1 MSRRSAIRLGKASKL
16 ALCVLPLLFSAHGW
30 AFDLD
35 DVALK
40 AKTLAAEGYNAPQS
54 NLPRALRELAF
65 ADYQKVR
72 FREDKAHWRSAKAP
86 FQLYFFHQGMHFD
99 VPVKINEVTTKGVR
113 EIRYDPAMFD
123 FADLPVQAS
132 ELKNLGFAGF
142 KVIHPLNQAGKQDE
156 LMSVLGASY
165 FRIIGKG
172 QVYGLSARGL
182 AIDTA
187 LPSGEEFPRF
197 SEFWIEQPQAT
208 RRSLV
213 IYALLDSPRATGAY
227 RMEIKPGMDSVLDVK
242 AKVYLREPVEKLG
255 IAPLTSMYLFGANQ
269 PWAKPN
275 YRPELHD
282 SDGLAIHA
290 GNGEWLWRPLNNPQ
304 RLNVSSYRIENPR
317 GFGLMQRGRDFAQY
331 QDLDDRYELRPSGW
345 VETVGDWGAGHV
357 ELVEIPTPDETND
370 NIVALWRPEQLPAP
384 GEALNVAYRLH
395 FSRDEAKL
403 HDPKLAMVSQTR
415 LSEGDIKQANLIRQ
429 ADGSTALVLDFAGGT
444 LAKRAVEAVPT
455 AQVSVDD
462 NAELL
467 ENSLR
472 HNPVSK
478 GWRLTLRVKVKDPAL
493 PVEMRAAL
501 VDGAKPLSETWS
513 YQLPAH
519 E

>member
-1 MSRRSAIRLGKASKL
+1 MSRCSATRLGKAGKL
-16 ALCVLPLLFSAHGW
+16 ALWAVPLLFAAHSW

-35 DVALK
+35 DVAVK
-40 AKTLAAEGYNAPQS
+40 AKALAAEGYNAPQS
-54 NLPRALRELAF
+54 NLPGALRELAF
-65 ADYQKVR
+65 ADYQKLR
-72 FREDKAHWRSAKAP
+72 FREDQAHWRDGKTP

-99 VPVKINEVTTKGVR
+99 LPVKINEVTAKGVR

-123 FADLPVQAS
+123 FADLPVQPG
-132 ELKNLGFAGF
+132 ELENLGFAGF
-142 KVIHPLNQAGKQDE
+142 KVIHPLNAADKHDE

-165 FRIIGKG
+165 FRVVGKG

-197 SEFWIEQPQAT
+197 SEFWIEQPQAD

-227 RMEIKPGMDSVLDVK
+227 RMEIKPGADSVLDVE
-242 AKVYLREPVEKLG
+242 AKLYLRDSVEKLG

-269 PWAKPN
+269 PWPRPN

-304 RLNVSSYRIENPR
+304 RLNVSSYRIDNPR
-317 GFGLMQRGRDFAQY
+317 GFGLLQRGRDFAQY
-331 QDLDDRYELRPSGW
+331 QDLDDRYELRPSAW
-345 VETVGDWGAGHV
+345 VETLGDWGPGHV

-370 NIVALWRPEQLPAP
+370 NIVALWRPDTLPAVGQP
-384 GEALNVAYRLH
+384 LDIAYRLH
-395 FSRDEAKL
+395 FSRDEAAL
-403 HDPKLAMVSQTR
+403 HDPQLAWVSQTR
-415 LSEGDIKQANLIRQ
+415 LSEGDVKQANLIRQ
-429 ADGSTALVLDFAGGT
+429 PDGSTALLVDFVGPR
-444 LAKRAVEAVPT
+444 LAKRKAEAPPT
-455 AQVSVDD
+455 VQASVDG

-472 HNPVSK
+472 YNPVSR
-478 GWRLTLRVKVKDPAL
+478 GWRLTLRVKIKDPAQ

-501 VDGAKPLSETWS
+501 VEDGKPLSETWS

>member
-1 MSRRSAIRLGKASKL
+1 MSRCSGARMGKAGKL
-16 ALCVLPLLFSAHGW
+16 ALCVLPLLFAAHSW

-35 DVALK
+35 DVAVK
-40 AKTLAAEGYNAPQS
+40 AKALAAEGYSAPQS
-54 NLPRALRELAF
+54 RLPDSLRELPF
-65 ADYQKVR
+65 AGYQKVR
-72 FREDKAHWRSAKAP
+72 FLEEKAHWRDGKTP

-99 VPVKINEVTTKGVR
+99 VPVKINEVTAEGTH
-113 EIRYDPAMFD
+113 EIKYDPSMFD
-123 FADLPVQAS
+123 FADL
-132 ELKNLGFAGF
+132 ELDPKDLKDLGFAGF
-142 KVIHPLNQAGKQDE
+142 KVIHELNAEGRHDE
-156 LMSVLGASY
+156 VMSVLGASY
-165 FRIIGKG
+165 FRIVGKG
-172 QVYGLSARGL
+172 QVFGLSARGL

-197 SEFWIEQPQAT
+197 TEFWIEKPQPD

-227 RMEIKPGMDSVLDVK
+227 RMEIKPGRDSVLDVQS
-242 AKVYLREPVEKLG
+242 KVYLRENVEKLG

-269 PWAKPN
+269 PWPRPN
-275 YRPELHD
+275 YRPQLHD

-290 GNGEWLWRPLNNPQ
+290 GNGEWIWRPLNNPQ
-304 RLNVSSYRIENPR
+304 RLNVSSYRIDNPR
-317 GFGLMQRGRDFAQY
+317 GFGLMQRGRDFNQY

-370 NIVALWRPEQLPAP
+370 NIVALWRPEKLPAP
-384 GEALNVAYRLH
+384 GEPLDVAYRLH
-395 FSRDEAKL
+395 FSRDDAKL
-403 HDPKLAMVSQTR
+403 HDPQLAMVSQTR

-429 ADGSTALVLDFAGGT
+429 ADGSTALVIDFVGEE
-444 LAKRAVEAVPT
+444 LAKRSPDAAPT
-455 AQVSVDD
+455 AQVSVDG

-467 ENSLR
+467 EESVR
-472 HNPVSK
+472 YNPVSK
-478 GWRLTLRVKVKDPAL
+478 GWRLMLRIKVKDQAH

-501 VDGAKPLSETWS
+501 VEDGKPLSETWS
-513 YQLPAH
+513 YQLPSH

>member
-1 MSRRSAIRLGKASKL
+1 MNRRSATRAGKTGRLL
-16 ALCVLPLLFSAHGW
+16 LCALPLLFATPGW
-30 AFDLD
+30 AFDLE
-35 DVALK
+35 DVAVK
-40 AKTLAAEGYNAPQS
+40 ARALAAEDYAEAQS
-54 NLPRALRELAF
+54 RLPAALRELHY

-72 FREDKAHWRSAKAP
+72 FREDHAHWRDGKTP

-99 VPVKINEVTTKGVR
+99 VPVRINEITARGVR

-123 FADLPVQAS
+123 FADLSLDPADLES
-132 ELKNLGFAGF
+132 LGFAGF
-142 KVIHPLNQAGKQDE
+142 KVIHPLNEPGRQDE
-156 LMSVLGASY
+156 VMSVLGASY
-165 FRIIGKG
+165 FRVVGKG

-197 SEFWIEQPQAT
+197 TEFWIERPQAD
-208 RRSLV
+208 RRSLL

-227 RMEIKPGMDSVLDVK
+227 RMEIKPGRDSVLDVQ
-242 AKVYLREPVEKLG
+242 ARVYLREPVEKLG

-269 PWAKPN
+269 PSPRPS

-304 RLNVSSYRIENPR
+304 RLNVSSYRIDDPR

-345 VETVGDWGAGHV
+345 VETVGDWGPGHV

-370 NIVALWRPEQLPAP
+370 NIVALWRPEHLPAP
-384 GEALNVAYRLH
+384 GEPLDIRYRLH
-395 FSRDEAKL
+395 FSRDDARL
-403 HDPKLAMVSQTR
+403 HDPRLAWVAQTR
-415 LSEGDIKQANLIRQ
+415 LSEGDVRQANLIRQ
-429 ADGSTALVLDFAGGT
+429 PDGSTALVVDFVGPV
-444 LAKRAVEAVPT
+444 LAERAPDARIEP
-455 AQVSVDD
+455 QVSVDG
-462 NAELL
+462 NAELV
-467 ENSLR
+467 EKSLR
-472 HNPVSK
+472 YNPVSK
-478 GWRLTLRVKVKDPAL
+478 GWRLTLRVRVKDPER

-501 VDGAKPLSETWS
+501 TEDGKPLSETWS
-513 YQLPAH
+513 YQLPSH